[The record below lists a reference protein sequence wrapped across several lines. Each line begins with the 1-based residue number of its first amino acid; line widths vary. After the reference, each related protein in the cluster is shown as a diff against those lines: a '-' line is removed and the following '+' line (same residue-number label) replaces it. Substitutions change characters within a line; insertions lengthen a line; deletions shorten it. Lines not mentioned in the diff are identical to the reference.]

1 MAQRF
6 GCLVAGLAGA
16 AILVSLS
23 RALEFLF
30 KLKSGQQ
37 RGWTCGELQARK
49 SGRCFYGGLSFGRLW
64 KCRCSI
70 CRGNVIRS
78 PTFWDGARLG
88 WRGSLVLAN
97 FPGKGCRWR
106 LSSCSKQ
113 GILVNR
119 WQRFPLIICAKMT
132 PAVACRTRIQIHG
145 ELMHTLFFMII
156 IIPVSKTCYFCRHYQ
171 NQDNTLELTFMC
183 C

>member
-70 CRGNVIRS
+70 CRGNVFCS
-78 PTFWDGARLG
+78 PTFWDGPRLR

-97 FPGKGCRWR
+97 FPSEGRRWR

-113 GILVNR
+113 RILINR
-119 WQRFPLIICAKMT
+119 WQRFPLVICAKMT
-132 PAVACRTRIQIHG
+132 WRMVLWRRVERG
-145 ELMHTLFFMII
+145 
-156 IIPVSKTCYFCRHYQ
+156 
-171 NQDNTLELTFMC
+171 
-183 C
+183 